1 MIFHHMEKII
11 LLSCSFIK
19 NEFLFLYLFV
29 LQRSLW
35 LGIYQMMLEII
46 FLSSANK
53 AIEQKESTY
62 FMDNNDGIYF

>member
-1 MIFHHMEKII
+1 MEKII
-11 LLSCSFIK
+11 SLSCSFIK

-35 LGIYQMMLEII
+35 LGIYQMMLEIF

-53 AIEQKESTY
+53 AIEQKESNY

>member
-1 MIFHHMEKII
+1 MEKII
-11 LLSCSFIK
+11 SLSCSFIK

>member
-1 MIFHHMEKII
+1 MVEKII
-11 LLSCSFIK
+11 SLSCSFIK

>member
-1 MIFHHMEKII
+1 MVEKII
-11 LLSCSFIK
+11 SLSCSFIK

-35 LGIYQMMLEII
+35 LGIYQMMLEIS
-46 FLSSANK
+46 FLSSVNK

>member
-1 MIFHHMEKII
+1 MEKII
-11 LLSCSFIK
+11 SLSCSFIK

-35 LGIYQMMLEII
+35 LGIYQMMLEIF